1 VIKVSKQRPGTCTI
15 CSQVAA
21 GLNRFLDTKQATPP
35 RLKSS
40 SLEESVEE
48 EAEEPEQGESLKQ
61 DMSEELLP
69 LPEDSPDSP
78 SGEEKTD
85 LSRSL
90 LSELEL
96 EVLKLMRSLQALVDE
111 PMYKVSELLLKGS
124 EEPQVDHPIQNL
136 LLPREAAKSRM

>member
-1 VIKVSKQRPGTCTI
+1 
-15 CSQVAA
+15 
-21 GLNRFLDTKQATPP
+21 
-35 RLKSS
+35 LKSS